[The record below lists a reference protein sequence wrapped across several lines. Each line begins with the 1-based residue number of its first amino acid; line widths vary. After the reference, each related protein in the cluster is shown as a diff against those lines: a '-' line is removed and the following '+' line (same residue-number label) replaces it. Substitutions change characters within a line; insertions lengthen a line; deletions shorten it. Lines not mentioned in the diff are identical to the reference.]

1 MTRTTFRDSQVDT
14 ATAIATLADFLG
26 LEGNETVS
34 GYVQWAQ
41 DLALSNPEAE
51 KAIMAFIG
59 SEMLELPRE
68 LSVLLLTVPIA
79 RALGKAP
86 PKKR

>member
-1 MTRTTFRDSQVDT
+1 MDA
-14 ATAIATLADFLG
+14 ATAIASLADFLG

-34 GYVQWAQ
+34 GYVHWAQ
-41 DLALSNPEAE
+41 ELALSNPEAE
-51 KAIMAFIG
+51 KAIMAFIA

-68 LSVLLLTVPIA
+68 LSVLLLTIPIA

-86 PKKR
+86 PKKQ